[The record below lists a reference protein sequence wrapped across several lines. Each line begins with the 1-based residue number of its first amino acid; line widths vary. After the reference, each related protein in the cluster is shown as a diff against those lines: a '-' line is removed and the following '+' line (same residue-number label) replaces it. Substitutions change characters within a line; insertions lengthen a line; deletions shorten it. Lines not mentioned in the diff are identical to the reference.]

1 MWFGNLES
9 EMRIEKILSKCAH
22 NINNN
27 ITINI
32 ETNINID
39 HNHAT
44 NINITEA
51 PFMVKLD
58 FYNNKLTQCQI
69 SGALKKLSSAPFM
82 L

>member
-1 MWFGNLES
+1 
-9 EMRIEKILSKCAH
+9 MRIEKILSKCAH

-32 ETNINID
+32 ETDINID
-39 HNHAT
+39 HNHAI

-58 FYNNKLTQCQI
+58 F
-69 SGALKKLSSAPFM
+69 
-82 L
+82 